1 MPDTASVKISS
12 DAKIFLDTLQQKL
25 RAAGIKITEQKIMD
39 ILIENADVVRIKKLL
54 RKEENTALAMLR
66 KPLHWGVADSSEN
79 IDRYV
84 YEDIDEPAD

>member
-12 DAKIFLDTLQQKL
+12 DAKITLDTLHQKL
-25 RAAGIKITEQKIMD
+25 RAARIKITEQKIMD
-39 ILIENADVVRIKKLL
+39 ILIENADVVHIKKLL
-54 RKEENTALAMLR
+54 RKEENTALAMLK

>member
-1 MPDTASVKISS
+1 MSDTASVKISS
-12 DAKIFLDTLQQKL
+12 DAKITLDTLHQRL
-25 RAAGIKITEQKIMD
+25 RTTGIKITEQKILD
-39 ILIENADVVRIKKLL
+39 TLIENADAAHIKKLL
-54 RKEENTALAMLR
+54 RKEENTALVMLK